1 MGKDHAVQQL
11 DVAALRE
18 RAVTE
23 AAVGADGPLFA
34 VGSGLRKAGLAG
46 MTQSFCENGLLK
58 GGIGGDDLLDRG
70 QHGGLEMGGLHG
82 VGQKL
87 LPAGPVHRH
96 GGKVG
101 FG

>member
-1 MGKDHAVQQL
+1 M
-11 DVAALRE
+11 AALGQ

-34 VGSGLRKAGLAG
+34 VGSSLRKAGLAG
-46 MTQSFCENGLLK
+46 MAQGLRKKGLLE
-58 GGIGGDDLLDRG
+58 GGVGGDDLLDRG
-70 QHGGLEMGGLHG
+70 QHGGPEVGGLHG

-96 GGKVG
+96 GG
-101 FG
+101 